1 MSLRVFLDA
10 NALFT
15 AAYNPLGLARLL
27 FDFQRRNAVFLLTSP
42 LAIEEAKINLRIK
55 KPAALEEFGKPHSF
69 LDVVKAPAHFS
80 VTLELPPKDLSIFV
94 AAVAAKATHLLS
106 GDKKHF
112 GRYFNKPLQI
122 LGVVI
127 QTVRE
132 FLSTFAKDHGCKPV
146 EVSSITLALNHDSEV
161 ISMVMPSVEGKESS
175 RLLRNTSYPLDKLRA
190 NGGGIEN
197 INGFPFMLSVSRH
210 ENLFSATC

>member
-1 MSLRVFLDA
+1 
-10 NALFT
+10 
-15 AAYNPLGLARLL
+15 
-27 FDFQRRNAVFLLTSP
+27 

-55 KPAALEEFGKPHSF
+55 KPAALEEFGKPHSS

-94 AAVAAKATHLLS
+94 AAVAAKATHLMS

-122 LGVVI
+122 LGVFI

-132 FLSTFAKDHGCKPV
+132 FYP
-146 EVSSITLALNHDSEV
+146 
-161 ISMVMPSVEGKESS
+161 PSQKTTGVNPWKFH
-175 RLLRNTSYPLDKLRA
+175 R
-190 NGGGIEN
+190 
-197 INGFPFMLSVSRH
+197 
-210 ENLFSATC
+210 